1 MYHNPRLA
9 LSEHAKANAI
19 DITSLGT
26 ADGRAVSV
34 KRDWGPTERELAEM
48 QRKAAVAAEKME
60 KVPEISS
67 SIGDAKEAQES
78 QRGRLLKAVLKSE
91 EALQKSEAASGKPE
105 AAFLRRVHTGAC
117 RVLRT
122 ALGPE
127 ANESHRDHLHLD
139 MKARDSRI
147 CH

>member
-1 MYHNPRLA
+1 
-9 LSEHAKANAI
+9 
-19 DITSLGT
+19 
-26 ADGRAVSV
+26 
-34 KRDWGPTERELAEM
+34 
-48 QRKAAVAAEKME
+48 ME
-60 KVPEISS
+60 KVSEIPP
-67 SIGDAKEAQES
+67 SIGDAAKTTQES

-105 AAFLRRVHTGAC
+105 AAFLRRVHRGAC

-122 ALGPE
+122 VLGPE